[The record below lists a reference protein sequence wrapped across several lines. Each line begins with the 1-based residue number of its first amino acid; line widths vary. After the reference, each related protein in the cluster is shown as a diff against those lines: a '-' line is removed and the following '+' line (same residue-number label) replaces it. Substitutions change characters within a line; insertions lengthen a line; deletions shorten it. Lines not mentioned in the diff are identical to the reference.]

1 MVAGRTYHL
10 THRCHDRKFLF
21 RFGVHRDQYRAML
34 RDRAGRYGIS
44 ILNYSITSNHT
55 HVLVTTRESD
65 DAVSCFMQSL
75 EGDFAQYYNL
85 RKKRHG
91 AFWNDRYHA
100 TMIDG
105 GKYLWNCLKYID
117 LNMVRAGVVNHPAEW
132 VWTGYA
138 ELVGQRKRYRLI
150 DRVRLFELLGGREEE
165 EFRANYEQSIREAIQ
180 QGELNR
186 EARWTESLAVG
197 TQAFAQDVGR
207 RIENRTEVEIL
218 EESDEPN
225 VWVVREMRPSYA

>member
-132 VWTGYA
+132 VWTGYV
-138 ELVGQRKRYRLI
+138 LRSK
-150 DRVRLFELLGGREEE
+150 F
-165 EFRANYEQSIREAIQ
+165 
-180 QGELNR
+180 
-186 EARWTESLAVG
+186 
-197 TQAFAQDVGR
+197 
-207 RIENRTEVEIL
+207 
-218 EESDEPN
+218 
-225 VWVVREMRPSYA
+225 